1 MTVSH
6 SDSFAAG
13 ASPGDEVS
21 GNEDTGNKLSGNEI
35 AGKDVLGGA
44 GWARRLRTRLA
55 DTAGSNSAR
64 DTGDHVLNP
73 DLGPYA
79 RWNGPPRD
87 AAVLIGILDREG
99 VPNVVLT
106 QRTGHLTSHA
116 GQVAFPGGKID
127 PTDAGPVAAALREAD
142 EEIGL
147 APDRVEPLGHLAPYL
162 TGSGYRVVPVVGA
175 ISAGVDFRANP
186 DEVED
191 VFEVPLAFLMDP
203 ANHQK
208 LSREWQGRQRY
219 FYAMPFGGR
228 YIWGVTAGIIR
239 SLYETVYR

>member
-1 MTVSH
+1 MT
-6 SDSFAAG
+6 
-13 ASPGDEVS
+13 ASIVTDKGS
-21 GNEDTGNKLSGNEI
+21 GTIS
-35 AGKDVLGGA
+35 GKD
-44 GWARRLRTRLA
+44 WAARLRARLNETSRQNA
-55 DTAGSNSAR
+55 KR

-79 RWNGPPRD
+79 KWDGPPRD
-87 AAVLIGILDREG
+87 AAVLIGILERAQG
-99 VPNVVLT
+99 PSVVLT
-106 QRTGHLTSHA
+106 QRTGHLKSHA

-127 PTDAGPVAAALREAD
+127 PIDNGPVEAALREAE

-147 APDRVEPLGHLAPYL
+147 PPKVVEPLGNLAPYL
-162 TGSGYRVVPVVGA
+162 TGSGYRVVPVVAA
-175 ISAGVDFRANP
+175 IQEVMPFQPNP

-191 VFEVPLAFLMDP
+191 VFEVPLTFLMDP

-208 LSREWQGRQRY
+208 QSRVWQGRQRY
-219 FYAMPFGGR
+219 FYAMPFGER